1 MSLRKF
7 KHRHLPW
14 LSNHLYINMKGSKHC
29 SCVAVR
35 LNLTAITLA
44 FLSFSCTSSTSSNI
58 HGVRLLITLS
68 KSVSLPQHWI
78 KIGTNVY
85 SVEWPQQRTNHAATH
100 LSGSLFVIVGG
111 LARSYHILN
120 DMWLCD
126 TTTKLWKMVLF
137 LVTGLCVCTIT
148 QTTNTF
154 WQKLVWA
161 VY

>member
-14 LSNHLYINMKGSKHC
+14 LSNLLYINMKGSKHC

-35 LNLTAITLA
+35 LNFTAITLA

-78 KIGTNVY
+78 KIGTSVY
-85 SVEWPQQRTNHAATH
+85 SVEWPQKRTNHAATH

-111 LARSYHILN
+111 LAQSYHILN
-120 DMWLCD
+120 DIWLCD

-137 LVTGLCVCTIT
+137 LVTVLCVCTVT
-148 QTTNTF
+148 QATNTF
-154 WQKLVWA
+154 WQELFWA